1 MPKQKLF
8 VADDYVGNYKIEAL
22 LGDGG
27 EGYVY
32 EVRDSAGHHFALKMP
47 RNTPATLSSDP
58 RLRHAGRLER
68 ESKALQALAREAP
81 SPYLLPVHDVGT
93 HEGIP
98 FFVMELVQGET
109 LPDYLD
115 QQAPDLPRRV
125 ELFAGIARAVAL
137 LHARGVCHRDLKP
150 ANILVRSNGEPVLI
164 DFGLVKAEWL
174 ETLGTATPVMGTVP
188 YMSPEYIVWANDVT
202 TAGPYPF
209 GPRDDVYAL
218 GVTFYEMLTGK
229 RPYDVRPPRGP
240 QYLAELFRRS
250 SGPPRPREL
259 EYRIPEPINAFIM
272 RLLARNAADRP
283 SSAIEVVSE
292 LARARDEAGPHWQP
306 PTERVDRPISS
317 GASQPAQSD
326 HAPAPVVIRRY
337 AARRLARAF
346 GLGLLCMT
354 TGGLLTHFAAAGCA
368 TVPLLPDGLPPCSP
382 EALAATKQLN
392 IPESSRFNAE
402 IVNGQPGS
410 RNGTSVLRLDQAI
423 EAEVDFPPH
432 REGKLPVPECI
443 SGGLPYDPKCLETVV
458 IPRGAMLY
466 GRARPD
472 GERVQIRFE
481 RLRFP
486 DGREQPFCAMAYSIR
501 DGLPGLPLNP
511 PEELEFLKLKQRPP
525 PGLAVVTSNLDI
537 RRVEEAPSP
546 PRPVKP

>member
-8 VADDYVGNYKIEAL
+8 VAGDYVGNYKVEAL

-32 EVRDSAGHHFALKMP
+32 EVSDSKGHRFALKMP
-47 RNTPATLSSDP
+47 RTGPTTLSSDP
-58 RLRHAGRLER
+58 RPRQAGRLER

-81 SPYLLPVHDVGT
+81 SPYLLPVHDIGT

-125 ELFAGIARAVAL
+125 EIFAGIARAVAL
-137 LHARGVCHRDLKP
+137 LHTRGVCHRDLKSS
-150 ANILVRSNGEPVLI
+150 NILVRSNGEPVLI

-188 YMSPEYIVWANDVT
+188 YMSPEYIAWANDASV
-202 TAGPYPF
+202 AGPYPF
-209 GPRDDVYAL
+209 GPCDDVYAL

-250 SGPPRPREL
+250 SEPRRPREL
-259 EYRIPEPINAFIM
+259 EYRIPDPIDAFIM

-283 SSAIEVVSE
+283 ASAIEVVAE

-306 PTERVDRPISS
+306 PTERVERPISS
-317 GASQPAQSD
+317 GASQSD
-326 HAPAPVVIRRY
+326 HAPAPVAVRRY
-337 AARRLARAF
+337 AARRLARAV
-346 GLGLLCMT
+346 GLGLLCMA
-354 TGGLLTHFAAAGCA
+354 TGGLLTQLTAGGCA

-382 EALAATKQLN
+382 EALAATKRLN
-392 IPESSRFNAE
+392 IPEFSRFNAH
-402 IVNGQPGS
+402 ITNGQPGS
-410 RNGTSVLRLDQAI
+410 DDDFPLIRLNQAI

-458 IPRGAMLY
+458 IPRDAKLY
-466 GRARPD
+466 GRAHPD

-486 DGREQPFCAMAYSIR
+486 DGHEQPFCAMAYSIG
-501 DGLPGLPLNP
+501 DGMPGLPLNP
-511 PEELEFLKLKQRPP
+511 PEALEFLKLKQRPP
-525 PGLAVVTSNLDI
+525 PGLAIVTSDLDI